1 MIHEE
6 GNCLRVMRDERQ
18 GSHRKCLKLSIEQWS
33 ISSLRRIKLCKACT
47 NSLPPTLYCLW
58 TRIIRRFT
66 YGTNCLESHFPIY
79 SHQTRPSPRESMM
92 KPYKSPNSKAE
103 TVLEI
108 LYKRHKKTI
117 TRSKSAL
124 GVFKP
129 SHKHTSA
136 DSILMSEYASLE
148 ILPRLDTL
156 HHRIRVHSTS
166 VGCEDL

>member
-1 MIHEE
+1 
-6 GNCLRVMRDERQ
+6 
-18 GSHRKCLKLSIEQWS
+18 
-33 ISSLRRIKLCKACT
+33 
-47 NSLPPTLYCLW
+47 
-58 TRIIRRFT
+58 
-66 YGTNCLESHFPIY
+66 
-79 SHQTRPSPRESMM
+79 MM
-92 KPYKSPNSKAE
+92 KTYKSHNPKAE
-103 TVLEI
+103 IVLEI
-108 LYKRHKKTI
+108 LHKRHKKTI

-166 VGCEDL
+166 IGCEDL